1 MEQLEAERQQLED
14 QLASMGSRQH
24 ANKANVIIR
33 LLSVHRQIEA
43 MHLQDLVNLNEEFG
57 EEDIYNRAKG

>member
-1 MEQLEAERQQLED
+1 MEQLEAERQQLEN
-14 QLASMGSRQH
+14 LLTAMGSGQH
-24 ANKANVIIR
+24 ANKVDIIIS